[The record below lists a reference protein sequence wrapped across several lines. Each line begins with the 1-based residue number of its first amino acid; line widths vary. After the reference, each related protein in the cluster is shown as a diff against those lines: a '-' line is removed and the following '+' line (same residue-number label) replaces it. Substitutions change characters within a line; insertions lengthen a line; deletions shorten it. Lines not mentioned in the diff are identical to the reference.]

1 MRRGLRH
8 LPVDPGGRRVA
19 GRGLRRLPV
28 RTEGRHRLGLLGL
41 GVLAALTLV
50 WQQQATLA
58 SYTDV
63 EFGRATFTAATLDA
77 ITPGIT
83 TTAATAT
90 TTWPKASGTW
100 ATPNYVLSGATSA
113 GGANAT
119 VVYSGTARTYT
130 QTLGSVPGT
139 GALPL
144 TDITTGG
151 THSCGIA
158 RGQVYCWGTD
168 SNGALGLG
176 ATTSASTP
184 TLVSGLAG
192 TLVTD
197 VSAGT
202 SHTCAVADGT
212 AFCWGL
218 NSNGRLGNGTTTS
231 SNVPVAVSTGGVLS
245 GRTVT
250 AVSAGDAHSC
260 AVADGLAFCWG
271 LNTYGRI
278 GDGGTTQRTSPVAV
292 RTASGILSGRTV
304 TDISAGTAHTCV
316 VADGLAFCW
325 GLNTNGR
332 IGDGSTTQRTS
343 PVAVTTA
350 TGILSGRTVTDV
362 SAGSAHTCAVAD
374 GLAYCWGLN
383 TNGRL
388 GDGTTTSRATPVAVV
403 GPVASTG
410 NVTAVSAGST
420 HSCAIADGAAYCWG
434 NNGNGQLGNGGTAT
448 TVSTPVAVSTSGV
461 LSGRTLRSISAGSN
475 TSCAAGGTPG
485 SCWGLGSSGQLG
497 NGSTPTNQTT
507 PVDADLTGPTCPDG
521 AVRVD
526 AGTCSLFQGTS
537 YWGRLGYSIGT
548 WTAPD
553 SDWVKATTDTR
564 SAVSPSASSRTS
576 TTLALGWSKVSEL
589 FDSYAEYTLQRSTS
603 ATGSNPS
610 TIYKGGLRTA
620 IDRGGLPTRTSNLD
634 VSLVSSGGDQTC
646 AVLEGSVYCWGD
658 NTNGELGTG
667 NTTGTTTPTAVIDTG
682 GLAGR
687 TVTAVSAAMDNGGDN
702 GEHTCVV
709 ADGAVFCWGLNTDG
723 ELGDGTTTQRTSPVE
738 AGSFTDATQ
747 VATGYMHSCALSGGQ
762 VYCWGDNSRGQLG
775 DGTTRQRN
783 NPVLVQ
789 GLLAG
794 RTVTAIAAGAAHTC
808 AVADGAVYCWGS
820 NVSGQLGIDSS
831 GSGTNSSLPV
841 VVLTSGVLN
850 GRTVTQ
856 VAAGEAH
863 TCVVADGSVYCWG
876 YNSNGQVGDNSTTTR
891 TAPVAVSGPW
901 ASGDDLTSLS
911 AGMYHTCVVAAGKA
925 YCWGDNARGQIGN
938 GNTTDQRTPT
948 AVTSGGVL
956 SGTVDQISAGELH
969 TCAVSGSATYCWGY
983 NSTGQLGDTTTTQR
997 TTPVAVTAVAATAC
1011 ASGATL
1017 ITPTSCSLA
1026 PGKTYYY
1033 RVKFTVDGNM
1043 STTSDWV
1050 GIKTSN

>member
-19 GRGLRRLPV
+19 RRGLRRLPV
-28 RTEGRHRLGLLGL
+28 RTDGRHRLGLLGL

-271 LNTYGRI
+271 LNT
-278 GDGGTTQRTSPVAV
+278 
-292 RTASGILSGRTV
+292 
-304 TDISAGTAHTCV
+304 
-316 VADGLAFCW
+316 
-325 GLNTNGR
+325 
-332 IGDGSTTQRTS
+332 
-343 PVAVTTA
+343 
-350 TGILSGRTVTDV
+350 
-362 SAGSAHTCAVAD
+362 
-374 GLAYCWGLN
+374 
-383 TNGRL
+383 NGRL

-497 NGSTPTNQTT
+497 NGSTPTDQTT